1 MSGEIAVQDKVAYIS
16 GGTSGIN
23 LGIARHFAD
32 LGASVMVFGRDAAK
46 SAAAAETLRPK
57 AKGRMLGL
65 AADVRD
71 HAAVA
76 GIFAQAA
83 AELGPPDIVI
93 AGAAGNFPAPAA
105 KLSANGFKA
114 VVDIDL
120 MGTFNTFR
128 AGYDLIRRPGVMIAI
143 SAPQGT
149 RPRLLQSHVCAAKAG
164 VNMLVK
170 CLAMEWGPENIR
182 VTGISPGPI
191 EGTEGVA
198 RLAATPEMKAAWVDR
213 QPLRRMGNLADI
225 AQLAAYMVSPAASF
239 MTGAIVPC
247 DGGSELA

>member
-1 MSGEIAVQDKVAYIS
+1 MQGKVAYIS

-46 SAAAAETLRPK
+46 ADAAAATLRPD
-57 AKGRMLGL
+57 ARGRMLGL

-71 HAAVA
+71 YAAVA
-76 GIFAQAA
+76 GIFRQAA
-83 AELGPPDIVI
+83 DDIGPPDVVI

-149 RPRLLQSHVCAAKAG
+149 RPRLLQAHVCAAKAG

-170 CLAMEWGPENIR
+170 CLAMEWGPETIR
-182 VTGISPGPI
+182 VNGISPGPI

-198 RLAATPEMKAAWVDR
+198 RLAATPEMKAAWMDR

-225 AQLAAYMVSPAASF
+225 AQLAAYIASPPASF
-239 MTGAIVPC
+239 MTGAVVPC